1 MLMYDERKE
10 VDKKEVDEA
19 GRKYMAQ
26 YYVDNPAEFTLLL
39 QNMFEYRAQRFSKEY
54 NERRARFEKNLKFVK
69 STDVFGKQGGEPSVY
84 EFGYHCQ

>member
-10 VDKKEVDEA
+10 LDKKEVDEA

-54 NERRARFEKNLKFVK
+54 KERRLKFVK
-69 STDVFGKQGGEPSVY
+69 SIESLNNQGGEPSVC